1 MLIMGNNKKRR
12 RNEMNKDV
20 ICNPYLPSY
29 EYVPDGEPHVFG
41 DRLYIFGSHDRFD
54 GKEYCENDYVCWS
67 APTQN
72 LKQWRYEGII
82 YKRSQDPACKGEQS
96 HMYAP
101 DVAQGP
107 DGRYYM
113 YYGLDFVNRIAVAVS
128 DTPAGQYEYYG
139 EVVYPDGIRYG
150 GRDKELFR
158 FDPAILADDDGRI
171 WLYTGFSPKEPYF
184 QTVAEKENMTIETM
198 GNCVVE
204 LERDMKTIKSDSIPL
219 LPGVDNS
226 KGTGFEGHE
235 FYEASSIRKFNGK
248 YYFIYS
254 SFLSH
259 ELAYAVSDRPDGG
272 FVYQGPLHSNGNI
285 GYDGNQEAQ
294 FYWGNNHGSVECVN
308 GKYYIFGHRQ
318 TNYNEC
324 SRQGVAEPLMMD
336 ENGKFSMAEMTSSG
350 LNDGPLPC
358 GRSYEA
364 GIACFL
370 QEKDGACKITQGNE
384 EHRRKRLMITQNGP
398 DRESDP
404 CQYVAN
410 IKDGSVVGYK
420 YFDMQKVTSITVEI
434 KGSANGQ
441 LYVYTDLE
449 KAPVGFFNITPS
461 CEIIKLTMDLNIADG
476 VTPIYFKYSGSGMMD
491 FIRFGI

>member
-1 MLIMGNNKKRR
+1 
-12 RNEMNKDV
+12 MNKDV

-67 APTQN
+67 APTHN

-101 DVAQGP
+101 DVAQG
-107 DGRYYM
+107 
-113 YYGLDFVNRIAVAVS
+113 
-128 DTPAGQYEYYG
+128 
-139 EVVYPDGIRYG
+139 PDGIRYG

-184 QTVAEKENMTIETM
+184 QTVAEKENMTIEAM

-204 LERDMKTIKSDSIPL
+204 LEKDMKTIKSDSIPL

-254 SFLSH
+254 SF
-259 ELAYAVSDRPDGG
+259 
-272 FVYQGPLHSNGNI
+272 
-285 GYDGNQEAQ
+285 
-294 FYWGNNHGSVECVN
+294 
-308 GKYYIFGHRQ
+308 
-318 TNYNEC
+318 
-324 SRQGVAEPLMMD
+324 
-336 ENGKFSMAEMTSSG
+336 
-350 LNDGPLPC
+350 
-358 GRSYEA
+358 
-364 GIACFL
+364 CFL
-370 QEKDGACKITQGNE
+370 SSTF
-384 EHRRKRLMITQNGP
+384 P
-398 DRESDP
+398 
-404 CQYVAN
+404 
-410 IKDGSVVGYK
+410 
-420 YFDMQKVTSITVEI
+420 
-434 KGSANGQ
+434 
-441 LYVYTDLE
+441 
-449 KAPVGFFNITPS
+449 
-461 CEIIKLTMDLNIADG
+461 
-476 VTPIYFKYSGSGMMD
+476 
-491 FIRFGI
+491 